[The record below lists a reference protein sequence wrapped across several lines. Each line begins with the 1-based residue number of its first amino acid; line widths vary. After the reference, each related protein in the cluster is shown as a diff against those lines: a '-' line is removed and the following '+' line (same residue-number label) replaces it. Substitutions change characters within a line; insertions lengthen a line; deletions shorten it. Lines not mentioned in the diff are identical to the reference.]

1 MKFATEQSKTLLRH
15 ANRVVA
21 IMREEIAAHGRLH
34 ELLGRQEASVTAPGS
49 EEFRDATIGLE
60 AELAR
65 APHRVSKRT
74 QALADP
80 AAALG
85 VARGALTLSSAAER
99 LGDDGAA
106 LALCRDELA
115 ACTEET
121 RKRTLRVSALV
132 RLHREVTRE
141 LLQVVLGAPEGD
153 DVLDGGTLIDAEV

>member
-1 MKFATEQSKTLLRH
+1 MSAVSERSKAQLRH

-21 IMREEIAAHGRLH
+21 VMREEIAAHGRLH
-34 ELLGRQEASVTAPGS
+34 ELLGRQQASVTAPGS
-49 EEFRDATIGLE
+49 DEFREATVALE

-65 APHRVSKRT
+65 APHRVKKRT
-74 QALADP
+74 QALADL
-80 AAALG
+80 AGILG
-85 VARGALTLSSAAER
+85 VAKGALTLSSAVER
-99 LGDDGAA
+99 LGDDGAM
-106 LALCRDELA
+106 LAQCRDELQ

-121 RKRTLRVSALV
+121 RRRTLRVAALV